1 MDAWPPALGGYLPR
15 NPCTGA
21 YGVGGKLYSETT
33 DDPSQ
38 QATCVDAATPF
49 LLIRIADFALCF
61 ASIRTFP
68 NNDWLVFDR
77 AYAGALSTFASLA
90 SSDLPADTVA
100 KLVVRSAKPPIPGPS
115 SDPHRPTSLSTA
127 KG

>member
-1 MDAWPPALGGYLPR
+1 
-15 NPCTGA
+15 
-21 YGVGGKLYSETT
+21 VGGKLHSETT

-38 QATCVDAATPF
+38 QAACVDAAKPF
-49 LLIRIADFALCF
+49 LLNRISDLALCF

-68 NNDWLVFDR
+68 YNDWLVFDR
-77 AYAGALSTFASLA
+77 AYAVALSTFASPA

-100 KLVVRSAKPPIPGPS
+100 QLVVRSAKPPIPKG
-115 SDPHRPTSLSTA
+115 RAAIQPTERQPLSTA